1 MAATAGGTLTGHSN
15 DLARRDALSVVI
27 PAYDEEAGIGAV
39 LKETISVLEGLGV
52 DHEIIVV
59 DDASRDRT
67 AEIARA
73 SGVTLVQNLENGGYG
88 YALLRGIRRARY
100 RAVAIVDADGSY
112 PIRSI
117 PQLFEPWRRGYAMV
131 VGRRQGEHYV
141 DSPRMRLLRW
151 LFRSLAEFIGGR
163 SIPDVNS
170 GMRIF
175 DRQAVLPMLP
185 FLSTGYSFT
194 TSITLLFMMRALPV
208 TYVPIDYHPRMGSS
222 KVRLF
227 RDSLRALQI
236 MASITARLNP
246 IKLFLLAAL
255 ANVLV
260 MLPMLALLTLL
271 GDSRTAWVLVAET
284 SALLAGL
291 GFLVEALVDKQP
303 FEIEADEPEADA

>member
-1 MAATAGGTLTGHSN
+1 MTRTDPT
-15 DLARRDALSVVI
+15 RRDALSVVI
-27 PAYDEEAGIGAV
+27 PAYDEEEGIGAV
-39 LKETISVLEGLGV
+39 LKETISTLEGLGI

-67 AEIARA
+67 AQIAEA
-73 SGVTLVQNLENGGYG
+73 SGVTLVRNLENGGYG
-88 YALLRGIRRARY
+88 YALLRGIRSARY

-112 PIRSI
+112 PIREI
-117 PQLFEPWRRGYAMV
+117 PRLFEQWRRGYAMV
-131 VGRRQGEHYV
+131 VGRRQGVHYV
-141 DSPRMRLLRW
+141 DSTRMRLLRW
-151 LFRSLAEFIGGR
+151 LFRTLAEFIAGR

-170 GMRIF
+170 GLRIF
-175 DRQAVLPMLP
+175 DRMAVMPMLP

-208 TYVPIDYHPRMGSS
+208 TYVPIDYRPRVGSS

-255 ANVLV
+255 GNLLL
-260 MLPMLALLTLL
+260 MLPVLALASFW
-271 GDSRTAWVLVAET
+271 GDVRTGFVLVAET
-284 SALLAGL
+284 SAVLVGL
-291 GFLVEALVDKQP
+291 GLAVEALVDKKP
-303 FEIEADEPEADA
+303 LEGEEDGPEADL

>member
-1 MAATAGGTLTGHSN
+1 MTGHSK
-15 DLARRDALSVVI
+15 DLTRRDALSVVI

-39 LKETISVLEGLGV
+39 LKETISVLEALGV

-112 PIRSI
+112 PISAI
-117 PQLFEPWRRGYAMV
+117 PQLFSAWHRGYAMV
-131 VGRRQGEHYV
+131 VGRREGEHYV
-141 DSPRMRLLRW
+141 DSARMRVLRR
-151 LFRSLAEFIGGR
+151 LFRGLAEFIVGR

-170 GMRIF
+170 GLRIF
-175 DRQAVLPMLP
+175 DRVAVLPMLP
-185 FLSTGYSFT
+185 FLSAGYSFT

-208 TYVPIDYHPRMGSS
+208 TYVPIDYRPRMGSS
-222 KVRLF
+222 KVRLL
-227 RDSLRALQI
+227 RDTLRALQI

-255 ANVLV
+255 ANFLV
-260 MLPMLALLTLL
+260 MLPVLALLSLW
-271 GDSRTAWVLVAET
+271 GDARTALVLVAET
-284 SALLAGL
+284 SALLVGL
-291 GFLVEALVDKQP
+291 GLLGEALVDKQP
-303 FEIEADEPEADA
+303 LEIEEDGPEADA